1 MTIGREKS
9 IHTWLH
15 GHTTNDEI
23 KFLRGLPLDSLRAYY
38 AAAPQREDWDGMDRD
53 QVIAVAGELIAERET
68 ARIEADRKPGR
79 PSR

>member
-23 KFLRGLPLDSLRAYY
+23 KFLRGLPLDRLRAYY
-38 AAAPQREDWDGMDRD
+38 AAAPQREDWDGMDKD
-53 QVIAVAGELIAERET
+53 AVLAAAGDRIAELET
-68 ARIEADRKPGR
+68 RRVESERKPGR
-79 PSR
+79 PAR